1 MSDRIRMDL
10 RLCNDLIHSLV
21 AEADEKSIKWEWSVE
36 SIERTKVRIFW
47 SYFEYCG
54 QPKPCFVV
62 ELEDTGNGCW
72 IHAKDENGETI
83 ESEIVTDNDLPF
95 LNCPLDKAVEK
106 MIRCIVSAAH
116 NCY

>member
-21 AEADEKSIKWEWSVE
+21 AETNKSDTNWKWSVK
-36 SIERTKVRIFW
+36 SVGKTKARIFW
-47 SYFEYCG
+47 SYLEYCG
-54 QPKPCFVV
+54 QPEPYFVV

-72 IHAKDENGETI
+72 IHTKDENGDTI
-83 ESEIVTDNDLPF
+83 ESEIVVDNDLPF
-95 LNCPLDKAVEK
+95 LNCPLDNAVEK
-106 MIRCIVSAAH
+106 MIRYIVKTAH

>member
-1 MSDRIRMDL
+1 MAKIKGAIVVDTERCKGCN
-10 RLCNDLIHSLV
+10 LCVV
-21 AEADEKSIKWEWSVE
+21 ACPLDVIALNKEVNMKGYNYAWQVK
-36 SIERTKVRIFW
+36 
-47 SYFEYCG
+47 
-54 QPKPCFVV
+54 
-62 ELEDTGNGCW
+62 EDTCNGCL